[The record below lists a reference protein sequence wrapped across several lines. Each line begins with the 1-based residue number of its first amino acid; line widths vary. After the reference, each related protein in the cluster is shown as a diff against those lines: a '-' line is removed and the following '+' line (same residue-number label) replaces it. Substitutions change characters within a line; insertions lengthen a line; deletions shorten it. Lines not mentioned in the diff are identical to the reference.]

1 MDVKLI
7 NPFLQSFNTVMPQLG
22 FEVERG
28 EISMKEQISASGITI
43 SVGLTGDVKGNVIY
57 ILSEEGGK
65 GIASKM
71 MMGMEVETLDD
82 MAKSALSEMSNMLT
96 ANASINY
103 SKQGIET
110 DISTPVLVT
119 GDKMNIKVNTDKIV
133 CVEMKANGIPIEIN
147 ISLE

>member
-1 MDVKLI
+1 MNVKLI
-7 NPFLQSFNTVMPQLG
+7 NPFLQSFNTVMPQMG
-22 FEVERG
+22 FEVEKG
-28 EISMKEQISASGITI
+28 QITIKESIEGSGVTI

-57 ILSEEGGK
+57 VLTEESAK
-65 GIASKM
+65 IISSKM
-71 MMGMEVETLDD
+71 MMGMEVAELND

-103 SKQGIET
+103 SNEGINT

-119 GDKMNIKVNTDKIV
+119 GRDMTIKVNTPQIV
-133 CVEMKANGIPIEIN
+133 CVEMKANDVSIEIN

>member
-1 MDVKLI
+1 MNVKLI
-7 NPFLQSFNTVMPQLG
+7 NPFLQSFNTIMPQLG
-22 FEVERG
+22 FEVEKGNITIKDR
-28 EISMKEQISASGITI
+28 IAASGVTI

-57 ILSEEGGK
+57 VLTNDGGK
-65 GIASKM
+65 EIASKM
-71 MMGMEVETLDD
+71 MMGMEVVELDD

-103 SKQGIET
+103 SNEGINT

-119 GDKMNIKVNTDKIV
+119 GTDMNIKVNTDQII
-133 CVEMKANGIPIEIN
+133 CIEMKANGVAIEMN

>member
-1 MDVKLI
+1 MNVKLI
-7 NPFLQSFNTVMPQLG
+7 NPFLQSFNTIMPQLG
-22 FEVERG
+22 FEVEKGSITVKDR
-28 EISMKEQISASGITI
+28 IAASGVTI

-57 ILSEEGGK
+57 VLTSDGGRS
-65 GIASKM
+65 IASKM
-71 MMGMEVETLDD
+71 MMGLEVPELDD

-103 SKQGIET
+103 SNEGINT

-119 GDKMNIKVNTDKIV
+119 GTDMNIKVNTDQIIW
-133 CVEMKANGIPIEIN
+133 VEMKASGVIIEMN

>member
-7 NPFLQSFNTVMPQLG
+7 NPFLQSFNTIMPQLG

-28 EISMKEQISASGITI
+28 EISMKEQINASGITI

-65 GIASKM
+65 SVASKM
-71 MMGMEVETLDD
+71 MMGMEVESLDD

-103 SKQGIET
+103 SNQGIET

-133 CVEMKANGIPIEIN
+133 CVEMKASGVPIEVN